1 MKIAI
6 LVASDKGAR
15 GERVDESG
23 KVIQRMMKRFRTE
36 VVAYD
41 IVPDDKTIITKK
53 LKHYSDKLKADIV
66 VTTGGT
72 GLGPRDVTPE
82 ATRAVIE
89 RDVPGL
95 SEYMRLEGLKKTRR
109 SILSRGVCGM
119 RKKTLIINLPGSPK
133 GVKESLGLI
142 IDIIPHALHMMAG
155 HGHPA
160 PPSNFR

>member
-1 MKIAI
+1 MAAKNTTNQKPIRI
-6 LVASDKGAR
+6 TIS
-15 GERVDESG
+15 GEAGSG
-23 KVIQRMMKRFRTE
+23 KST
-36 VVAYD
+36 VAD
-41 IVPDDKTIITKK
+41 IIAKK

-66 VTTGGT
+66 ITTGGT

-82 ATRAVIE
+82 ATLSVIE

-95 SEYMRLEGLKKTRR
+95 AEYMRLEGLKKTRR

-155 HGHPA
+155 HGHGK
-160 PPSNFR
+160 S

>member
-6 LVASDKGAR
+6 LVASDKGSR
-15 GERVDESG
+15 GERRDESG
-23 KVIQRMMKRFRTE
+23 KVIAEMMRRFRAK

-41 IVPDDKTIITKK
+41 IVSDDKDIIAKK

-66 VTTGGT
+66 ITTGGT

-82 ATRAVIE
+82 ATLSVIE

-95 SEYMRLEGLKKTRR
+95 AEYMRLEGLKKTRR

-155 HGHPA
+155 HSHDA
-160 PPSNFR
+160 KS

>member
-1 MKIAI
+1 MKLAI
-6 LVASDKGAR
+6 LVASDKGSR

-23 KVIQRMMKRFRTE
+23 KAISEMMKRLRAQ
-36 VVAYD
+36 VVAYH
-41 IVPDDKTIITKK
+41 IVPDDKDTIAKR
-53 LKHYSDKLKADIV
+53 LKYYSDKLKADVI

-95 SEYMRLEGLKKTRR
+95 AEYIRLEGLKKTRR

-119 RKKTLIINLPGSPK
+119 RKKALIINLPGSPK
-133 GVKESLGLI
+133 GVKESLGAI
-142 IDIIPHALHMMAG
+142 MDIIPHALHMMAG
-155 HGHPA
+155 HGHD
-160 PPSNFR
+160 NK